1 MIARIGWLG
10 NVQSRNRAVFE
21 GSSAILALT
30 VPIAAI
36 LGACL
41 YVCYSILRSAASHA
55 DAAEL
60 EAEERIAKAAI
71 LFTTAP
77 AVKSNADYA
86 NWDDMFVRAKKP
98 LDPKW
103 ADAVIGSYQHNF
115 AGVTGSAVLTGS
127 GDLRYLYLSPES
139 GLKSLMPQELDLLTS
154 LTRKALANP
163 SAGRENPR
171 SGFAILRNKPIFLVM
186 TPIKASGLEGG
197 PKDEKTYASLIF
209 FVDFDSEFL
218 AGFTRNFNLA
228 NPRIVPVRNA
238 TIALPN
244 FPGLSANLGLEWKK
258 RIASQ
263 RILGDS
269 LPVFKILAAIALIL
283 VGAVAGGWSWI
294 LTRLRKREA
303 AALTERTMAAEQAAQ
318 AKSLFIAN
326 MSHELRTPLN
336 AIIGFSEMLT
346 NQLFGPLGNRKYAE
360 YAEDVLSSGRHLLMI
375 VNDILLM
382 SKLDAKKHEFRI
394 GAIAIE
400 PVVKEAITLVS
411 GDASKRNVVI
421 EFKNRDANSVVFA
434 DRQALKQVLINLLS
448 NAIKF
453 SSAGGRVELEICELG
468 SPAVTECH
476 VRDHGCGMPEDL
488 LRKLGQP
495 FTQASHAYIRSNQGT
510 GLGLSI
516 SFALA
521 AGFGGRLTFESAE
534 NVGTTAILR
543 LRSAQSIE
551 RASPLQIEGRAA

>member
-1 MIARIGWLG
+1 MSARTGWFG
-10 NVQSRNRAVFE
+10 NVLSGPKTAFG

-30 VPIAAI
+30 IPIAAI

-41 YVCYSILRSAASHA
+41 YVCYSILQSAAYHA

-86 NWDDMFVRAKKP
+86 NWDEMFVRAKKP

-103 ADAVIGSYQHNF
+103 ADPVIGSYQENF
-115 AGVTGSAVLTGS
+115 ASVTGSAVLTGS
-127 GDLRYLYLSPES
+127 GDLRYLYLSS
-139 GLKSLMPQELDLLTS
+139 RSSMRNLTRQELSQLTS
-154 LTRKALANP
+154 LTRNALAKP

-171 SGFAILRNKPIFLVM
+171 SGFAMLRDKPVFLVM

-197 PKDEKTYASLIF
+197 PKNEKPFASLIF
-209 FVDFDSEFL
+209 FVDFNAEFL
-218 AGFTRNFNLA
+218 SGFTRNFNLA
-228 NPRIVPVRNA
+228 NPHIVPVRNA

-244 FPGLSANLGLEWKK
+244 FPGLSTNLGLEWKK

-263 RILGDS
+263 GILGDS
-269 LPVFKILAAIALIL
+269 LPVLKALAAIALLLIG
-283 VGAVAGGWSWI
+283 VVAGGWSWI
-294 LTRLRKREA
+294 LTRVRKMEA

-346 NQLFGPLGNRKYAE
+346 NQLFGSLGHRKYAE
-360 YAEDVLSSGRHLLMI
+360 YAEDILASGRHLLTI

-382 SKLDAKKHEFRI
+382 SKLDAKKHEFKI
-394 GAIAIE
+394 GAVAIE
-400 PVVKEAITLVS
+400 SVVKEAITLVS
-411 GDASKRNVVI
+411 GDAMKRNVRI
-421 EFKNRDANSVVFA
+421 EFSNRGASPIIFA
-434 DRQALKQVLINLLS
+434 DRQALKQVVINLLG
-448 NAIKF
+448 NAVKF
-453 SSAGGRVELEICELG
+453 SAADRCVEVETCESADPAITEL
-468 SPAVTECH
+468 H
-476 VRDHGCGMPEDL
+476 VRDHGCGMPEEL
-488 LRKLGQP
+488 VKKLGQP

-521 AGFGGRLTFESAE
+521 AGFGGGLRFESVE
-534 NVGTTAILR
+534 NAGTTAILR
-543 LRSAQSIE
+543 LRSAKSMQSIPPTHLE
-551 RASPLQIEGRAA
+551 SRAA